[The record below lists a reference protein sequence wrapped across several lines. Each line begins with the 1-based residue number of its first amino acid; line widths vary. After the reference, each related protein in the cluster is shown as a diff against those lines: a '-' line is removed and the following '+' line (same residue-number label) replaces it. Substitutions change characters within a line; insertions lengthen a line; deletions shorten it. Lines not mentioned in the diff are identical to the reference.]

1 MTDARIT
8 EAWLHDPVA
17 QSVCAMLTSAGY
29 QAHFVGGCV
38 RNALIGA
45 PVTDLDISTN
55 AYPETVSKLARKAG
69 FHAVPTGIE
78 HGTVTVVA
86 DSHPFEVTTWR
97 KDVETDGRRA
107 VVAFADRLEDDARR
121 RDFTMNALYAA
132 PDGQIIDPLSGLQ
145 DLLARKVR
153 FIDDAHDRIREDY
166 LRILRFFRFHAWYGD
181 ADAGLDPNALAAIS
195 ELSDGIDTL
204 SRERVGSEVVKLLA
218 AADPAPSVA
227 AMAAS
232 GVLARIMP
240 GLDATALPIL
250 VHFEKDRGVAPDAMR
265 RLAVLGG
272 CDHKDALRLSNL
284 DARRLDTL
292 LEHRGSTEK
301 PAAMGYR
308 LGADVARDVVLM
320 NAALMEAP
328 PPDDFIEACSAGS
341 HAVLPVT
348 ANDLMPRFQGAELGA
363 RLKALE
369 SKWVDSGFKLTREQ
383 LLGLP

>member
-1 MTDARIT
+1 M
-8 EAWLHDPVA
+8 
-17 QSVCAMLTSAGY
+17 
-29 QAHFVGGCV
+29 
-38 RNALIGA
+38 
-45 PVTDLDISTN
+45 TDLDISTN
-55 AYPETVSKLARKAG
+55 AHPETVSKLSRKAG

-132 PDGQIIDPLSGLQ
+132 PDGQIIDPLGGLQ

-181 ADAGLDPNALAAIS
+181 ADAGLDPDALAAIS

-218 AADPAPSVA
+218 APDPAPSIA
-227 AMAAS
+227 AMAGS

-250 VHFEKDRGVAPDAMR
+250 VHFEQDRGVAPDAMR
-265 RLAVLGG
+265 RLAVLGVVITKMRCAYRISMQG
-272 CDHKDALRLSNL
+272 GLIPCWIIGEARKNPPRWATVWARTLRGMS
-284 DARRLDTL
+284 
-292 LEHRGSTEK
+292 
-301 PAAMGYR
+301 
-308 LGADVARDVVLM
+308 
-320 NAALMEAP
+320 
-328 PPDDFIEACSAGS
+328 CS
-341 HAVLPVT
+341 
-348 ANDLMPRFQGAELGA
+348 
-363 RLKALE
+363 
-369 SKWVDSGFKLTREQ
+369 
-383 LLGLP
+383 

>member
-1 MTDARIT
+1 MTGARIT
-8 EAWLHDPVA
+8 ESWLHDPVA

-38 RNALIGA
+38 RNALFGA

-55 AYPETVSKLARKAG
+55 AHPETVSKLARKAG
-69 FHAVPTGIE
+69 FHAVPTGID

-86 DSHPFEVTTWR
+86 DGHPFEVTTWR

-121 RDFTMNALYAA
+121 RDFTMKALYAA
-132 PDGQIIDPLSGLQ
+132 PDGQIIDPLGGLQ

-181 ADAGLDPNALAAIS
+181 ADAGLDPDALAAIS

-218 AADPAPSVA
+218 APDPALSVA
-227 AMAAS
+227 AMAGS

-240 GLDATALPIL
+240 GLNAKALPIL
-250 VHFEKDRGVAPDAMR
+250 VHFEQDRGVAPDAMR

-301 PAAMGYR
+301 PATMGYR

-320 NAALMEAP
+320 NAALMETP
-328 PPDDFIEACSAGS
+328 PPDDFIDGCNAGS

-369 SKWVDSGFKLTREQ
+369 TKWVDSGFKLTREQ